1 MQEKIIQGVVE
12 FYKQF
17 INPYATAY
25 FSWFTKKLSG
35 VEPFFVL
42 FVSIFLIF
50 ALAIYIWFRNRD
62 A

>member
-17 INPYATAY
+17 ISPYATAY
-25 FSWFTKKLSG
+25 FLWLTEKLSG

-42 FVSIFLIF
+42 SVSIFLIF
-50 ALAIYIWFRNRD
+50 A
-62 A
+62 